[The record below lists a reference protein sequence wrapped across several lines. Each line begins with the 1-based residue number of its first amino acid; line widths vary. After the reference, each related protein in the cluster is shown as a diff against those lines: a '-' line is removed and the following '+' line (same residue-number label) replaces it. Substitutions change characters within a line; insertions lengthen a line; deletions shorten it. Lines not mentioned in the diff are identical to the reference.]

1 MPVLGSGMHP
11 GGFKLVPLLEDGV
24 RDDQVKLRAYVE
36 QAQTVA
42 IDVAHTMLTDNVTP
56 DRIICSVVNVKKT
69 EVLPQASQQRISA
82 LPPFT
87 VNNAPL

>member
-24 RDDQVKLRAYVE
+24 RDDQVKLGAYVE

-42 IDVAHTMLTDNVTP
+42 IDVSHTMLTDNVTP
-56 DRIICSVVNVKKT
+56 DRIVCSDPGVKVAKQK
-69 EVLPQASQQRISA
+69 EFVAA
-82 LPPFT
+82 GH
-87 VNNAPL
+87 